1 MFRLQ
6 LPCTRSYFRAI
17 ATTALLVA
25 TMAATASLAWAGPG
39 YELDSGKPSINVSG
53 EIPHG
58 IAIDQVSQDLYV
70 TVVSENLLGRNPG
83 YVAQFD
89 ASGEPT
95 EDSPFRTG
103 GEDLFVGVAVNPG
116 TEDIYAYQTVVV
128 TELGNAG
135 TSKMTSFS
143 PSGVAG
149 ASFTPS
155 RSRAPQL
162 AADASGRVYF
172 PNDLAGS
179 VQVFT
184 SSGEL
189 KETILC
195 TGCPGGAFVEPNS
208 AAIDSAGN
216 LYVTDLSGGGR
227 AIKFKHSGG
236 GAYVYDSTLQSGEG
250 AAAIGV
256 DPSNDGVFVGD
267 LGGGGYHIAAY
278 DSSGIKFD
286 DFGAGIVGSPPY
298 GGYTAGQIAVNATT
312 HKLYLT
318 DPNASKVWIF
328 KPIASVPPPTATTS
342 PISPS
347 SQVEA
352 TLKAT
357 VNPVGHGITDCHF
370 QYTDAADFAANGFAN
385 ATSLACTST
394 PSGSAPVQISRP
406 LSGLNPGATY
416 DYRIVVAGYGG
427 TAEGSA
433 QAFTMLPPLAPDATT
448 GSATEITKTAATLGG
463 TVNAHGGPVSD
474 CHFEYTT
481 SADFEASDFTK
492 ATSVSCLPKPSGTT
506 NVSVS
511 AKVASLI
518 PGTSYRY
525 RVLATNNSG
534 ATQGL
539 DKPFATAA
547 ESCENTPALCPP
559 PAVPSTVP
567 PAATPT
573 APPSSPPTAPKPLK
587 CHKGFKKKT
596 VHGKPKCVKISKHR
610 KHSRH

>member
-1 MFRLQ
+1 M
-6 LPCTRSYFRAI
+6 
-17 ATTALLVA
+17 ALLVA
-25 TMAATASLAWAGPG
+25 TMAAAASSAWAGPG
-39 YELDSGKPSINVSG
+39 YGLESGKSSINLAG
-53 EIPHG
+53 EVPHG

-70 TVVSENLLGRNPG
+70 TVVSEELAARKPG

-103 GEDLFVGVAVNPG
+103 GEDLFAGVAVNPV

-128 TELGNAG
+128 TEFGSGG
-135 TSKMTSFS
+135 TSKITSIS

-172 PNDLAGS
+172 PNDIAGS

-208 AAIDSAGN
+208 AAIDSTGN

-227 AIKFKHSGG
+227 AIKFKRSG
-236 GAYVYDSTLQSGEG
+236 GAYVYDSVLQSGEG
-250 AAAIGV
+250 AAAVGV
-256 DPSNDGVFVGD
+256 DPSNDGLFVGD
-267 LGGGGYHIAAY
+267 LGGGNYHIAAY
-278 DSSGIKFD
+278 DSSGVQFD
-286 DFGAGIVGSPPY
+286 DFGAGIVGTPTLGSF
-298 GGYTAGQIAVNATT
+298 TAGQLAVNATT
-312 HKLYLT
+312 HKLYVT
-318 DPNASKVWIF
+318 DPNARKVWIF

-342 PISPS
+342 SISPS
-347 SQVEA
+347 SQVET

-357 VNPVGHGITDCHF
+357 VNPLGHGITDCHF
-370 QYTDAADFAANGFAN
+370 QYTDAADFGANGFAN
-385 ATSLACTST
+385 ATSLGCTST
-394 PSGSAPVQISRP
+394 PNGSTPVQASRLLTG
-406 LSGLNPGATY
+406 LSPGATY

-448 GSATEITKTAATLGG
+448 GSATEITKSAATLRG
-463 TVNAHGGPVSD
+463 TVNARGGPISN

-481 SADFEASDFTK
+481 SADFEASGFTK
-492 ATSVSCLPKPSGTT
+492 ATSIDCLPKPNGTSDI
-506 NVSVS
+506 SVS
-511 AKVASLI
+511 AKVASLTA
-518 PGTSYRY
+518 GTSYRF

-534 ATQGL
+534 PTQGL
-539 DKPFATAA
+539 DQPFATPA
-547 ESCENTPALCPP
+547 ETCENTPALCPP
-559 PAVPSTVP
+559 PVVP
-567 PAATPT
+567 PTLTPTSTPT
-573 APPSSPPTAPKPLK
+573 APASPPPAAHKPLK

-596 VHGKPKCVKISKHR
+596 VHGKPKCVKLKKHPKR
-610 KHSRH
+610 RGH

>member
-1 MFRLQ
+1 MFRLHSA
-6 LPCTRSYFRAI
+6 CTRSSFRAV
-17 ATTALLVA
+17 TTMALLVA
-25 TMAATASLAWAGPG
+25 TMTATASSAWAGPG
-39 YELDSGKPSINVSG
+39 YELDSGKPSINVGG
-53 EIPHG
+53 EVPHG
-58 IAIDQVSQDLYV
+58 IAVDQVSQNLYV
-70 TVVSENLLGRNPG
+70 TVLSENLLGRKPG

-103 GEDLFVGVAVNPG
+103 GEDFFAGVAVNPV
-116 TEDIYAYQTVVV
+116 TEGIYAYQTEVV
-128 TELGNAG
+128 TELGSGG

-149 ASFTPS
+149 ASFMPS

-172 PNDLAGS
+172 PNDIAGS

-184 SSGEL
+184 ASGEL

-208 AAIDSAGN
+208 VAIDSAGN

-227 AIKFKHSGG
+227 AIKLKLSG
-236 GAYVYDSTLQSGEG
+236 GAYVYDSVLQSGEG
-250 AAAIGV
+250 ASAVGV
-256 DPSNDGVFVGD
+256 DPSNGGVFVGD
-267 LGGGGYHIAAY
+267 VGGSGYHIAAY
-278 DSSGIKFD
+278 DSSGVKFD
-286 DFGAGIVGSPPY
+286 DFGAGIVGLPPY
-298 GGYTAGQIAVNATT
+298 GSYSAGQIAVNATT

-328 KPIASVPPPTATTS
+328 EPIASVPSPTATTS

-357 VNPVGHGITDCHF
+357 VNPFGHGLTDCHF
-370 QYTDAADFAANGFAN
+370 QYTDATDFAANGFTN
-385 ATSLACTST
+385 ATSLGCTSN
-394 PSGSAPVQISRP
+394 PSSSGPVQISKP
-406 LSGLNPGATY
+406 LPGLSPGATY

-433 QAFTMLPPLAPDATT
+433 QAFTMLPPLAPDVTT
-448 GSATEITKTAATLGG
+448 GSATELTKTSATLGG
-463 TVNAHGGPVSD
+463 AVNAHGGPISN

-481 SADFEASDFTK
+481 SADFEASGFTK
-492 ATSVSCLPKPSGTT
+492 ATSINCLTKPNGT
-506 NVSVS
+506 SDIAVS
-511 AKVASLI
+511 AKVASLTA
-518 PGTSYRY
+518 GTNYRF

-534 ATQGL
+534 VTQGL
-539 DKPFATAA
+539 DQPFSTPA
-547 ESCENTPALCPP
+547 ETCENTPALCPP
-559 PAVPSTVP
+559 PVVTPTP
-567 PAATPT
+567 TATPT
-573 APPSSPPTAPKPLK
+573 PAAPLPTAPKPLK

-596 VHGKPKCVKISKHR
+596 VHGKPKCVRLKKHAKR
-610 KHSRH
+610 RSH

>member
-1 MFRLQ
+1 M
-6 LPCTRSYFRAI
+6 
-17 ATTALLVA
+17 ALLVA
-25 TMAATASLAWAGPG
+25 TMAATVSPAWAGPG
-39 YELDSGKPSINVSG
+39 YELDSGKPSINVGG
-53 EIPHG
+53 EVAHG
-58 IAIDQVSQDLYV
+58 IAIDQASQDLYV
-70 TVVSENLLGRNPG
+70 TVVSKDLFEREPG

-95 EDSPFRTG
+95 GDSPFRTG
-103 GEDLFVGVAVNPG
+103 GEDFFAGVAVNPV
-116 TEDIYAYQTVVV
+116 TEDIYAYQTVLVSQ
-128 TELGNAG
+128 LGSSG
-135 TSKMTSFS
+135 TSKMTSIS

-149 ASFTPS
+149 VSFTPS

-184 SSGEL
+184 SAGEL

-227 AIKFKHSGG
+227 AIKFKRSG
-236 GAYVYDSTLQSGEG
+236 GAYVYDSILQSGEG
-250 AAAIGV
+250 AAAVGV

-267 LGGGGYHIAAY
+267 VAGGGYHIAAY
-278 DSSGIKFD
+278 DSSGVKYD
-286 DFGAGIVGSPPY
+286 DFGAGILGSPPY
-298 GGYTAGQIAVNATT
+298 GNFTAGQLAVNATT

-328 KPIASVPPPTATTS
+328 KPIASVPSPTAITS
-342 PISPS
+342 PVSPS

-357 VNPVGHGITDCHF
+357 VNPFGHGITDCHF
-370 QYTDAADFAANGFAN
+370 EYTGAADFAANGFAN
-385 ATSLACTST
+385 ATSLGCSSN
-394 PSGSAPVQISRP
+394 PRGSGPIQVSKP
-406 LSGLNPGATY
+406 LPGLSPGATY

-427 TAEGSA
+427 TAEGSP
-433 QAFTMLPPLAPDATT
+433 QAFTMLPPLAPDVTT
-448 GSATEITKTAATLGG
+448 GSATEITRTTATLGG
-463 TVNAHGGPVSD
+463 TVNAHGGPITD

-481 SADFEASDFTK
+481 SADFEASGFTK
-492 ATSVSCLPKPSGTT
+492 ATSINCLTKPNGTS
-506 NVSVS
+506 NIAVS
-511 AKVASLI
+511 AKVASLTA
-518 PGTSYRY
+518 GTSYRY

-534 ATQGL
+534 STQGL
-539 DKPFATAA
+539 DQPFAIPA
-547 ESCENTPALCPP
+547 ETCENTPALCPP
-559 PAVPSTVP
+559 PAVTPTSTP
-567 PAATPT
+567 TATPT
-573 APPSSPPTAPKPLK
+573 PAEPLPTAPKPLK

-596 VHGKPKCVKISKHR
+596 VHGKPKCVKLKKRPKRRSH
-610 KHSRH
+610 

>member
-1 MFRLQ
+1 MFRLH
-6 LPCTRSYFRAI
+6 LACTRSSFRAT
-17 ATTALLVA
+17 ATMVSIVA
-25 TMAATASLAWAGPG
+25 TMAATASSAWAGPG
-39 YELDSGKPSINVSG
+39 YELDSGKPSISLSG

-58 IAIDQVSQDLYV
+58 IAIDQASQDLYV
-70 TVVSENLLGRNPG
+70 TVVSENLLARKPG
-83 YVAQFD
+83 FVAQFD

-103 GEDLFVGVAVNPG
+103 GEDLFVGVAVNPV

-128 TELGNAG
+128 TEFGSAG
-135 TSKMTSFS
+135 TSKMTSIS

-236 GAYVYDSTLQSGEG
+236 AYVYDSTLQSGEG
-250 AAAIGV
+250 AAAVGV
-256 DPSNDGVFVGD
+256 DPSNNSVFVGD

-278 DSSGIKFD
+278 DSSGVKFD

-298 GGYTAGQIAVNATT
+298 GSYTASQLAVNATT

-318 DPNASKVWIF
+318 DPNARKVWIF

-357 VNPVGHGITDCHF
+357 VNPSGHGITDCHF
-370 QYTDAADFAANGFAN
+370 EYTDAADFGANGFAN
-385 ATSLACTST
+385 ATSLPCTST
-394 PSGSAPVQISRP
+394 PSGSSPVQISRVLP
-406 LSGLNPGATY
+406 GLSPGATY
-416 DYRIVVAGYGG
+416 DYRIVVTGYGG
-427 TAEGSA
+427 KAEGSV

-448 GSATEITKTAATLGG
+448 GSATEITKTTATLGG
-463 TVNAHGGPVSD
+463 TVNAHGGPISD

-481 SADFEASDFTK
+481 SAEFEVSGFTK
-492 ATSVSCLPKPSGTT
+492 ATSINCLTKPNGTSD
-506 NVSVS
+506 VSVS
-511 AKVASLI
+511 AKVASLTA
-518 PGTSYRY
+518 GTSYRY

-534 ATQGL
+534 TTPGL
-539 DKPFATAA
+539 DQPFATPA
-547 ESCENTPALCPP
+547 ETCENTPALCPP
-559 PAVPSTVP
+559 PVVP
-567 PAATPT
+567 PTTTTPT
-573 APPSSPPTAPKPLK
+573 PIAPPASPLPTAPKPLR

-596 VHGKPKCVKISKHR
+596 VHGNPKCVKVKKHR
-610 KHSRH
+610 KRRGH

>member
-1 MFRLQ
+1 MFRLHSA
-6 LPCTRSYFRAI
+6 CTRSSFRATATI
-17 ATTALLVA
+17 AVFVA
-25 TMAATASLAWAGPG
+25 AMAATAASAWAGPG
-39 YELDSGKPSINVSG
+39 YELDSGKPSINLGG
-53 EIPHG
+53 EGAHG
-58 IAIDQVSQDLYV
+58 IAIDQVSQDLYAA
-70 TVVSENLLGRNPG
+70 VVSEDLEKEKPG
-83 YVAQFD
+83 YVTQLD
-89 ASGEPT
+89 ASEEPT
-95 EDSPFRTG
+95 ENSPFRTG
-103 GEDLFVGVAVNPG
+103 GEDLFTGVAVNPVTG
-116 TEDIYAYQTVVV
+116 GIYAYQTQVISS
-128 TELGNAG
+128 LFNAG

-143 PSGVAG
+143 ASGVAG

-172 PNDLAGS
+172 PNDLAHS

-195 TGCPGGAFVEPNS
+195 NSCPGGAFVEPNS
-208 AAIDSAGN
+208 VAIDSTGN

-227 AIKFKHSGG
+227 AIKFKHLG
-236 GAYVYDSTLQSGEG
+236 GAYVYDSVLQSGKG
-250 AAAIGV
+250 AVAVGV
-256 DPSNDGVFVGD
+256 DPSNNGVFIGD
-267 LGGGGYHIAAY
+267 LEGGGYHIAAY
-278 DSSGIKFD
+278 DSSGVEFD
-286 DFGAGIVGSPPY
+286 DFGAGILGSPPFGDY
-298 GGYTAGQIAVNATT
+298 AAGQLAVNATT

-328 KPIASVPPPTATTS
+328 KRIASVPSPTATTS

-370 QYTDAADFAANGFAN
+370 EYTNAADFSANGFTN

-394 PSGSAPVQISRP
+394 PSGSTPVQISRALP
-406 LSGLNPGATY
+406 GLSPGATY

-427 TAEGSA
+427 PAEGSA

-448 GSATEITKTAATLGG
+448 GAASEIKKTAATLGG
-463 TVNAHGGPVSD
+463 TVNARGGPISD

-481 SADFEASDFTK
+481 NADFEASGFAK
-492 ATSVSCLPKPSGTT
+492 ATSINCLSKPNGTSS
-506 NVSVS
+506 VPVS
-511 AKVASLI
+511 AKIAALTA
-518 PGTSYRY
+518 GMSYRY

-534 ATQGL
+534 TTSGL
-539 DKPFATAA
+539 DKPFATTA
-547 ESCENTPALCPP
+547 ETCENTPALCPP
-559 PAVPSTVP
+559 PVVP
-567 PAATPT
+567 PMTLTPT
-573 APPSSPPTAPKPLK
+573 APPASPLPATPKPLK

-596 VHGKPKCVKISKHR
+596 VHGKAKCVKVKKHR
-610 KHSRH
+610 KRRSH

>member
-1 MFRLQ
+1 MFRLHSE
-6 LPCTRSYFRAI
+6 CTRYFFRA
-17 ATTALLVA
+17 TA
-25 TMAATASLAWAGPG
+25 TMAFLVAAMAAMAPLAWAGPG
-39 YELDSGKPSINVSG
+39 YELDSGKPSINVGG
-53 EIPHG
+53 ELAHG

-70 TVVSENLLGRNPG
+70 TVLSENLLGRKPG
-83 YVAQFD
+83 YIAQFD
-89 ASGEPT
+89 ASGVAT
-95 EDSPFRTG
+95 ENSPFRTG
-103 GEDLFVGVAVNPG
+103 GEDLFSAVAVNPV
-116 TEDIYAYQTVVV
+116 TEGIYAYQMEVV
-128 TELGNAG
+128 TEFGSAG
-135 TSKMTSFS
+135 ASKMTSFS

-149 ASFTPS
+149 ASFMPTRS
-155 RSRAPQL
+155 RSTQL
-162 AADASGRVYF
+162 AADASGRVYR
-172 PNDLAGS
+172 PNDIAGS

-227 AIKFKHSGG
+227 VIKFKHSGG
-236 GAYVYDSTLQSGEG
+236 AYVYDSVLQSGKG
-250 AAAIGV
+250 AAAVGV

-267 LGGGGYHIAAY
+267 LNEGGYHIAAY
-278 DSSGIKFD
+278 DSSGVKFD

-298 GGYTAGQIAVNATT
+298 GSYAAGQLAVNATT

-328 KPIASVPPPTATTS
+328 KPIASVPSPTATTS

-357 VNPVGHGITDCHF
+357 VNSFGHGITDCHF

-385 ATSLACTST
+385 AISLGCTST
-394 PSGSAPVQISRP
+394 PSGSGPVQISRLLP
-406 LSGLNPGATY
+406 GLSPGATY

-433 QAFTMLPPLAPDATT
+433 QAFTMLPPLAPDVTT
-448 GSATEITKTAATLGG
+448 GSATELTKTSATLSG
-463 TVNAHGGPVSD
+463 TVNAHGGPISD

-481 SADFEASDFTK
+481 SADFEASGFTK
-492 ATSVSCLPKPSGTT
+492 ATSINCLAKPNGT
-506 NVSVS
+506 SDIAVS
-511 AKVASLI
+511 AKVASLAV
-518 PGTSYRY
+518 GTSYRY

-534 ATQGL
+534 GTQGL
-539 DKPFATAA
+539 DQPFATPA
-547 ESCENTPALCPP
+547 ETCENTPALCPP
-559 PAVPSTVP
+559 PVVTP
-567 PAATPT
+567 TPT
-573 APPSSPPTAPKPLK
+573 ATPSPAAPLPTVPKPLK

-596 VHGKPKCVKISKHR
+596 VHGKPKCVKLKKHPKR
-610 KHSRH
+610 RGH

>member
-1 MFRLQ
+1 MFRLH
-6 LPCTRSYFRAI
+6 LACTRSFFRAA
-17 ATTALLVA
+17 ATMALLMA
-25 TMAATASLAWAGPG
+25 TMAATASSAWAGPG
-39 YELDSGKPSINVSG
+39 YDLDSGKPSINLGG
-53 EIPHG
+53 EIAHG
-58 IAIDQVSQDLYV
+58 IAIDQGSQDLYV
-70 TVVSENLLGRNPG
+70 TVVSEGLEKSKPG
-83 YVAQFD
+83 YVAQFN

-103 GEDLFVGVAVNPG
+103 GEDLFVGVAANPVTG
-116 TEDIYAYQTVVV
+116 GIYAYQTVIDSPFFS
-128 TELGNAG
+128 AG

-143 PSGVAG
+143 PSGVVG

-155 RSRAPQL
+155 KSRAPQL

-172 PNDLAGS
+172 PNDTAGS

-195 TGCPGGAFVEPNS
+195 QSCPGGAFVEPNS
-208 AAIDSAGN
+208 VAIDSAGN

-227 AIKFKHSGG
+227 AIKFKPSGG
-236 GAYVYDSTLQSGEG
+236 SYAYDSVLQSGQG
-250 AAAIGV
+250 AAAVGV
-256 DPSNDGVFVGD
+256 DPSNNGVFVGD
-267 LGGGGYHIAAY
+267 LSESSYHIAAY
-278 DSSGIKFD
+278 DSSGVEFD
-286 DFGAGIVGSPPY
+286 DFGSGILGSPPY
-298 GGYTAGQIAVNATT
+298 GSYTAGQIAVNATT

-318 DPNASKVWIF
+318 DPNSSKVWIF
-328 KPIASVPPPTATTS
+328 KRIASVPSPTATTS
-342 PISPS
+342 PTSPS

-357 VNPVGHGITDCHF
+357 VNPLGHGITNCHF
-370 QYTDAADFAANGFAN
+370 EYTGAADFAANGFAN

-394 PSGSAPVQISRP
+394 PSGSAAVQISRP
-406 LSGLNPGATY
+406 LSGLSPGATY

-463 TVNAHGGPVSD
+463 TINAHGGPISD

-481 SADFEASDFTK
+481 SADFEASGFTK
-492 ATSVSCLPKPSGTT
+492 ATSIDCFPKPSGTS

-511 AKVASLI
+511 AKVASLTA
-518 PGTSYRY
+518 GTSYRY

-534 ATQGL
+534 ATNGL
-539 DKPFATAA
+539 DQPFATLA
-547 ESCENTPALCPP
+547 ETCENTPALCPP
-559 PAVPSTVP
+559 PAVLPTI
-567 PAATPT
+567 TPT
-573 APPSSPPTAPKPLK
+573 AAPASPSPPPTAPKPLK

-596 VHGKPKCVKISKHR
+596 VDGKQKCVKLRKHR
-610 KHSRH
+610 KHRRH